1 MKDMLK
7 KLVSTQAHFG
17 HQRRFRT
24 PQLKKYLYTCYNG
37 IDIINLDYTINQ
49 IDICLN
55 FFQKNKE
62 KNILIISSRELCPK
76 GNWKQILKWKPGYIS
91 NFVFG
96 KLEEFPEII
105 IVDKAAYNDNLIN
118 EAKKAN
124 IVIIGLCDTNTPNDI
139 LRKVDYPIVINDDSD
154 SAIKLLLNTLIEHK
168 NN

>member
-17 HQRRFRT
+17 HKKIFRT
-24 PQLKKYLYTCYNG
+24 PQLKKYLYSCHNG
-37 IDIINLDYTINQ
+37 IDIINLDCTINQ
-49 IDICLN
+49 IDICLK

-62 KNILIISSRELCPK
+62 KSILIISSRELLLE
-76 GNWKQILKWKPGYIS
+76 GNWKQLTKWKPGYIS
-91 NFVFG
+91 NFYFG
-96 KLEEFPEII
+96 KLETIPEII
-105 IVDKAAYNDNLIN
+105 IVDKVAYNHNLIN